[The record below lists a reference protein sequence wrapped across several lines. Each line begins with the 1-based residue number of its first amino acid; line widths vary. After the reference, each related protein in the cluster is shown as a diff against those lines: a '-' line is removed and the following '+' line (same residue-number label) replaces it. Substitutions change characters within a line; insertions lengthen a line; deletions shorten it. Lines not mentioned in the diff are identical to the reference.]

1 MSAQDGAAG
10 SGARPSRRTQSPL
23 DYGWWASDGPTAGYL
38 VRRAIDA
45 LEQSPDAGRG
55 QVRHAHVQVLRLA
68 AADAID
74 ISVARASGTHGIGRV
89 TVTFGQGGELAVATL
104 TVGPRL
110 GHSGTGDRTPPA
122 ALPLQAYVPTTPPS
136 PSLPPGTSRFEYR
149 PTTDQNRHDPP
160 PTPN

>member
-10 SGARPSRRTQSPL
+10 SRAPTSRRTTSAL

-74 ISVARASGTHGIGRV
+74 ISVARPSGTHGIARCPS
-89 TVTFGQGGELAVATL
+89 TFGQGRDF
-104 TVGPRL
+104 P
-110 GHSGTGDRTPPA
+110 
-122 ALPLQAYVPTTPPS
+122 
-136 PSLPPGTSRFEYR
+136 
-149 PTTDQNRHDPP
+149 
-160 PTPN
+160 